1 MRYEIGW
8 CVRSVFAMSSIST
21 YTACLF
27 VTTDV
32 SRGDCGDVPP
42 VNSDLLVKPLRDVFH
57 LTRGSG
63 DVANKQTVRQYIA
76 EAFRNASTLAS
87 ALVNKSFVEEQ
98 QFDWVG
104 YLFISIQFI
113 PIWFIHPNIHHAHT
127 HTRAHTP
134 YARTTHTHPRTHTRT
149 HASKHTHVHTH
160 ARTHARTH
168 AGKHP
173 HTHVHTHNSLCVWRG
188 LTITCRT
195 CIVVWPLQQTTCQY
209 IFWT

>member
-1 MRYEIGW
+1 MSSIQISFEFSELFNCTKPQVISLYILLRHPLMRYEIGL

-21 YTACLF
+21 HTAYLL

-57 LTRGSG
+57 LTRGPG
-63 DVANKQTVRQYIA
+63 DVANKQTVRRYIV

-98 QFDWVG
+98 QFDWVV

-113 PIWFIHPNIHHAHT
+113 PI
-127 HTRAHTP
+127 
-134 YARTTHTHPRTHTRT
+134 
-149 HASKHTHVHTH
+149 
-160 ARTHARTH
+160 
-168 AGKHP
+168 
-173 HTHVHTHNSLCVWRG
+173 
-188 LTITCRT
+188 
-195 CIVVWPLQQTTCQY
+195 
-209 IFWT
+209 